1 MNKFY
6 LYSVLSLCL
15 LPPFINGDY
24 TTVSAYYRLKTAIY
38 DGYDQMIR
46 PVKSPSTV
54 TNVTIGFTLKQVL
67 SFVSSSW
74 LVELWLQAFI
84 SFSSWIQKDDQTE
97 SITLSG
103 WPNMVT
109 NFSLTTVARLIEWFV
124 SIQKRILEK
133 SCSKCYI
140 YSILNI
146 TEKKLS
152 KNIKKASSYASEQ
165 IEYLLFYWFKFF
177 KYAKRISNFKQVNQ
191 FFLYCSLQ
199 IIKI

>member
-46 PVKSPSTV
+46 PVKSPSTI

-67 SFVSSSW
+67 SFVSSFW

-103 WPNMVT
+103 WPNMVK
-109 NFSLTTVARLIEWFV
+109 NLSLTTVARLKEWFV
-124 SIQKRILEK
+124 SIQERILEQ
-133 SCSKCYI
+133 SCSKCFISIDLNVDLI
-140 YSILNI
+140 YLFCWCWQDSILN
-146 TEKKLS
+146 
-152 KNIKKASSYASEQ
+152 
-165 IEYLLFYWFKFF
+165 
-177 KYAKRISNFKQVNQ
+177 
-191 FFLYCSLQ
+191 
-199 IIKI
+199 